1 MIIQK
6 FGGVAMR
13 DSCSRK
19 ACIRH
24 IRRAI
29 KEHGK
34 VVIVVSAM
42 GRAGDPYSTDSLLS
56 ISESLGISPH
66 AQDVAAGCGELLAS
80 AIMSAELEMEGI
92 ENELIYGARSGILTE
107 GPFGSADLKMELEPF
122 FRIWGDRNV
131 AVVPG
136 FQGTGRDGR
145 IRTTGRGGSDLTAV
159 VIGDMLGAEI
169 VEFFKDVP
177 GVMEAD
183 PSLKPDAKLFK
194 TLTYS
199 ELLPLL
205 ETERPVIQKKAAL
218 YAAMTS
224 VPLHI
229 RSFSEECPG
238 TFVTG

>member
-6 FGGVAMR
+6 FGGIAMR
-13 DSCSRK
+13 DSCTRK

-29 KEHGK
+29 RENGK

-56 ISESLGISPH
+56 ISGALGISPH

-80 AIMSAELEMEGI
+80 AIMSAELEKEGI
-92 ENELIYGARSGILTE
+92 ENELIYGSRSGILTE

-122 FRIWGDRNV
+122 YRIWGARNV

-136 FQGTGRDGR
+136 FQGTGLDGR

-159 VIGDMLGAEI
+159 VLGEMLGAEL

-177 GVMEAD
+177 GVLETD
-183 PSLKPDAKLFK
+183 PAINPDAKKFES
-194 TLTYS
+194 LTYA

-205 ETERPVIQKKAAL
+205 GTERPVIQKKAAL
-218 YAAMTS
+218 YAAKAS

-229 RSFSEECPG
+229 RNFADELPG
-238 TFVTG
+238 TFVSG